1 MRVESLDF
9 GHRELLHDR
18 LKNLDCPIAEYSFP
32 NLYLFRHVHRYEMI
46 FDKEIFIRGLS
57 YDGYTYLM
65 PTVGIENMQYDY
77 IKEMMS
83 TVDFLF
89 PIPEKWLGCFSQDM
103 YDCACQQ
110 GDMDYIYTVE
120 QMSTYK
126 GRNLHSKRNLLKQFM
141 SAHVHRALPLTDDRM
156 NDALSVLN
164 GWLDDAGQ
172 TMAETDY
179 LPCLEALRKYD
190 NLILCGGIYY
200 ADNEPAGFIVGEELN
215 EETFALHFAKA
226 RKKFKGI
233 YQYMFNNFA
242 GILPPKYRFL
252 NFEQDLDK
260 DTLRLAKSSY
270 LPHSMLKKAR
280 VSLKR

>member
-1 MRVESLDF
+1 MRIESLDLS
-9 GHRELLHDR
+9 HRELLHDS
-18 LKNLDCPIAEYSFP
+18 LKKLRCPIAEYSFP
-32 NLYLFRHVHRYEMI
+32 NLYLFRHAHTYQVI
-46 FDKEIFIRGLS
+46 LDKHIFIKGLS

-65 PTVGIENMQYDY
+65 PTTEIRDMEPDY
-77 IKEMMS
+77 LKAMMN

-89 PIPEKWLGCFSQDM
+89 PIPETWLECFGQDE
-103 YDCACQQ
+103 YLCTCKQ

-120 QMSTYK
+120 QMSTYR
-126 GRNLHSKRNLLKQFM
+126 GRNLHSKRNLLKQFI
-141 SAHVHRALPLTDDRM
+141 STYTHEALPLTNDRL
-156 NDALSVLN
+156 NDAFSVLN
-164 GWLDDAGQ
+164 GWLDD
-172 TMAETDY
+172 TRLDVAETDY
-179 LPCLEALRKYD
+179 FPCQEALRRYD
-190 NLILCGGIYY
+190 DLVLCGGIYY

-226 RKKFKGI
+226 RKRYKGV

-280 VSLKR
+280 IALKR

>member
-1 MRVESLDF
+1 MRIEPLDF
-9 GHRELLHDR
+9 SHRDLLNER
-18 LKNLDCPIAEYSFP
+18 LKKLQTPVAEYSFP
-32 NLYLFRHVHRYEMI
+32 NLYLFRNVHRYELI
-46 FDKEIFIRGLS
+46 FDKEIFVRGLS
-57 YDGYTYLM
+57 YDGYSYLM
-65 PTVGIENMQYDY
+65 PTAEITTIDCSYL
-77 IKEMMS
+77 KTMMS

-89 PIPEKWLGCFSQDM
+89 PIPETWLKCFSHDE
-103 YDCACQQ
+103 YHYTCKQ
-110 GDMDYIYTVE
+110 GDMDYLYTVE
-120 QMSTYK
+120 QMSTYR
-126 GRNLHSKRNLLKQFM
+126 GRNLHSKRNLLKQFA
-141 SAHVHRALPLTDDRM
+141 SAYAHKALPLTNDRL
-156 NDALSVLN
+156 NDAHSVLN
-164 GWLDDAGQ
+164 GWLGDTGQ
-172 TMAETDY
+172 EVTETDY
-179 LPCLEALRKYD
+179 SPCLEALSRYD
-190 NLILCGGIYY
+190 DLILCGGIYY

-280 VSLKR
+280 VALR